1 MAESVAAVEIVAEAA
16 AVDEIVATAA
26 AVDETV
32 AAAVE
37 IVAAAAAETVVVVEI
52 AGVATFVGYI
62 ADLHLVELHMNL
74 PRNFHLFVGAECCCE
89 DRYLPYNSFVIFET
103 VIL

>member
-1 MAESVAAVEIVAEAA
+1 MAESVAAEAVEIVGVVGIAEAA
-16 AVDEIVATAA
+16 AVD
-26 AVDETV
+26 
-32 AAAVE
+32 E